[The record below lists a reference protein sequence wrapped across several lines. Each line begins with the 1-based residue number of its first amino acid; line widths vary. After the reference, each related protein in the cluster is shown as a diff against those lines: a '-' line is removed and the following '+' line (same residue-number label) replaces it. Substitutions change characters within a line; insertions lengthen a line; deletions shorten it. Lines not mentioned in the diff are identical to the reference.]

1 MQLSGKIALVPGAS
15 RPVGRAIAQRLAR
28 AGVLLILPVFDWP
41 ESIVEMEQELNESG
55 HRYLSFPVDLRQQ
68 EQVQG
73 MMSEVEQR
81 FGALHIL
88 VNNIERGGMPV
99 VHGSYDHAHNH
110 EQWQLEIDTTLKAK
124 WLLFHHCL
132 PLMRQSGP
140 GAVVNISSIAAITG
154 RSGPASLLFHD
165 AYSAANRAV
174 ASFTETWA
182 REAAPAIRV
191 NELMLGL
198 IQGRHGEGTR
208 GWAALSSE
216 ERSALLGHTL
226 LQRTGTVEEVADA
239 VLFLIRDAEFMS
251 GATLRMDGGYCLGGD
266 QVMNLP
272 SGIIG
277 PRQK

>member
-68 EQVQG
+68 EQVQA
-73 MMSEVEQR
+73 MMAEVEQR

-110 EQWQLEIDTTLKAK
+110 EQWQLEIDTTLTAK

-216 ERSALLGHTL
+216 ERGALLGHTL

-251 GATLRMDGGYCLGGD
+251 GAILRMDGGYCLGGD

-272 SGIIG
+272 SGILSS
-277 PRQK
+277 P

>member
-1 MQLSGKIALVPGAS
+1 MQLSGKIALIPGAS

-28 AGVLLILPVFDWP
+28 EGVSLILPVFDWP
-41 ESIVEMEQELNESG
+41 ESIAEMEQELNESG

-68 EQVQG
+68 EQVQA
-73 MMSEVEQR
+73 MMAEVEQR

-99 VHGSYDHAHNH
+99 VHGSYYHAHNH
-110 EQWQLEIDTTLKAK
+110 EQWQLEIDTTLTAK

-216 ERSALLGHTL
+216 ERGALLGHTL

-251 GATLRMDGGYCLGGD
+251 GAILRMDGGYCLGGD

-272 SGIIG
+272 PGILSS
-277 PRQK
+277 P